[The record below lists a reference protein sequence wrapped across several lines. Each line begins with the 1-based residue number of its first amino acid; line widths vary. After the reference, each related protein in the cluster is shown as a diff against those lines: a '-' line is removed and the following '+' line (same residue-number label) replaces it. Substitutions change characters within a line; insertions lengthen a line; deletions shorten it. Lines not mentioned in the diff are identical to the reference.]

1 MADEITKRETTR
13 LHTRAS
19 VRPESVNVGDRT
31 VEIVWT
37 TGAQGRR
44 YSWEGEYLE
53 ELDVSDTA
61 VRLERLNNGAPLLSA
76 HNSYSL
82 DSVLGKV
89 ERAWIENGLGIA
101 LVRFSKRDDVE
112 PIFQDVIDGIL
123 PNISVGYDVHA
134 YEITKPTGDN
144 ELAVWRAVDW
154 EPMELS
160 IVPIGFDDGAK
171 VRSEAQHKHET
182 IFKIRAVD
190 TTSDSLAAVPKTQGE
205 TTMTEEQRK
214 AAQEAEKLRQK
225 QIRKMVAGIAR
236 NLPDGD
242 AEKLADDLIDGDV
255 TVEQASTMILEALT
269 EAPAAEAATTTSEDL
284 GDATADDTQR
294 AMKAKVMAR
303 FAAPVAQ
310 TRSGQRVQLVADNSG
325 TDKVR
330 DAMQDALL
338 KRVDPKHKESEDAKK
353 FRGFR
358 LIDMARE
365 SIRMAGGNP
374 DGMSQREIAVAALG
388 YDRNMQRSA
397 GMHTT
402 SDFPLLLGTAVNRTL
417 RAAYEAAPARNWAPL
432 GRQTTLPD
440 FREMSRIALGDL
452 GKLDKVIEH
461 GEYKRKTFGEASESI
476 QLAKYGNIIGITW
489 EGIIN
494 DDLDAFS
501 RIPMMI
507 GGAAA
512 QTEADVVWG
521 LVTANG
527 LMGDGY
533 ALFST
538 QHANLTGTGTAINST
553 SLGVARAMMRKQT
566 TPSGTV
572 MNVTPEF
579 LIVGPDKEQEA
590 YQFTS
595 SMYVPAKNS
604 DINDARNALL
614 TVIVDARL
622 TGNQWYLY
630 AAPGM
635 SGVDTFEYAYLDGEP
650 GIFTEQRE
658 GFDVD
663 GIEIKA
669 RLVFGASY
677 IDYRGVYKNVGA

>member
-1 MADEITKRETTR
+1 MADAITKRDMTR
-13 LHTRAS
+13 LHTRAA

-44 YSWEGEYLE
+44 YDWSVGEYLE
-53 ELDVSDTA
+53 ELEVSDAA

-76 HNSYSL
+76 HKSYSL

-89 ERAWIENGLGIA
+89 ERAWIENGLGVA
-101 LVRFSKRDDVE
+101 LVRFSKREDVE
-112 PIFQDVIDGIL
+112 AIFQDVVDGIL

-134 YEITKPTGDN
+134 YEVTNPTEDN
-144 ELAVWRAVDW
+144 ALPVWRAVDW

-171 VRSEAQHKHET
+171 VRSETQHKHET
-182 IFKIRAVD
+182 TFKTRAVN
-190 TTSDSLAAVPKTQGE
+190 TTSDSLAAVPQNQGE
-205 TTMTEEQRK
+205 PTMTEEQRK

-225 QIRKMVAGIAR
+225 QIRKLVAGVAR
-236 NLPDGD
+236 NL
-242 AEKLADDLIDGDV
+242 AEGQAEQLVDDLIDGDV
-255 TVEQASTMILEALT
+255 TVEAAQGMVLEAIAQ
-269 EAPAAEAATTTSEDL
+269 APVDDVVATDVTDTT
-284 GDATADDTQR
+284 GDDVQR
-294 AMKAKVMAR
+294 AALKTKVMER
-303 FAAPVAQ
+303 FAQQSPQ
-310 TRSGQRVQLVADNSG
+310 TRSGQRIVLTNDSSA
-325 TDKVR
+325 TDKAR
-330 DAMQDALL
+330 DAMLDALL
-338 KRVDPKHKESEDAKK
+338 KRIDPKHKESEDSRR

-388 YDRNMQRSA
+388 YDRNMIRSA

-417 RAAYEAAPARNWAPL
+417 RQAYEVATARNWTPL

-489 EGIIN
+489 EGIVN

-501 RIPMMI
+501 RVPMMI

-521 LVTANG
+521 LITANAA
-527 LMGDGY
+527 MGDGY

-538 QHANLTGTGTAINST
+538 NHANYTGTGTAISST
-553 SLGVARAMMRKQT
+553 SLGIARAMMRKQT
-566 TPSGTV
+566 TPTGTV

-579 LIVGPDKEQEA
+579 LVVGPDKEQEA
-590 YQFTS
+590 YQYTS
-595 SMYVPAKNS
+595 SQYVPAKPS
-604 DINDARNALL
+604 DINDPRNASL

-622 TGNQWYLY
+622 TGNQWYLF

-669 RLVFGASY
+669 RLVFGASF
-677 IDYRGVYKNVGA
+677 IDYRGAYKNVGA